1 MDKFTVG
8 IEGLGLIGASFAK
21 GFKKRCKDVTVLAD
35 NRTRAT
41 LDKAIEDGNVDGVLD
56 KDSIASCDI
65 LILALYPEASVKY
78 LEEIAPYISKD
89 TIVTDC
95 CGLKRYICKE
105 GFRLADEYG
114 FTYIG
119 GHPMAG
125 TQYSGYDNSKADMFV
140 NASMILVPDPSKD
153 EADIADKLEAAKDML
168 GKLEFGR
175 FVITTPENHDR
186 MIAMTSQMAH
196 LVSSCYVKSPG
207 AEEAEGFTG
216 GSFQDLTRVAYLNAG
231 MWTELFLE
239 NSDYLLAEIEAVQRE
254 LESYR
259 AAIAAA
265 DSDELYRLLDEGSRI
280 KERILKKNGQ
290 D

>member
-1 MDKFTVG
+1 MEKFTVG
-8 IEGLGLIGASFAK
+8 IEGLGLIGASFAR
-21 GFKKRCKDVTVLAD
+21 GFKKRCREVTVLAD

-41 LDKAIEDGNVDGVLD
+41 LDKALDEGTVDGVLD
-56 KDSIASCDI
+56 KDSIGSVDL
-65 LILALYPEASVKY
+65 LIVALYPEAAVRY
-78 LEEIAPYISKD
+78 LEEMAPLISVD
-89 TIVTDC
+89 TIVTDV

-114 FTYIG
+114 FTFIG

-125 TQYSGYDNSKADMFV
+125 TQFSGYDNSKADMFV

-153 EADIADKLEAAKDML
+153 GNSVLGKLETIKEML

-231 MWTELFLE
+231 MWTELFME
-239 NSDYLLAEIEAVQRE
+239 NQDYLLAEIEAVQKE
-254 LESYR
+254 LERYR
-259 AAIAAA
+259 AAIAAS
-265 DSDELYRLLDEGSRI
+265 DSEELYKLLDEGSKI
-280 KERILKKNGQ
+280 KERILRNGQ

>member
-1 MDKFTVG
+1 M
-8 IEGLGLIGASFAK
+8 IGASFAR
-21 GFKKRCKDVTVLAD
+21 GFKKRCREVTVLAD

-41 LDKAIEDGNVDGVLD
+41 LDKALDEGTVDGVLD
-56 KDSIASCDI
+56 KDSIGSVDL
-65 LILALYPEASVKY
+65 LIVALYPEAAVRY
-78 LEEIAPYISKD
+78 LEDMAPLISAD
-89 TIVTDC
+89 TIVTDV

-114 FTYIG
+114 FTFIG

-125 TQYSGYDNSKADMFV
+125 TQFSGYDNSKADMFV

-153 EADIADKLEAAKDML
+153 GNSVLGKLETIKEML

-231 MWTELFLE
+231 MWTELFME
-239 NSDYLLAEIEAVQRE
+239 NQDYLLAEIEAVQKE
-254 LESYR
+254 LERYR
-259 AAIAAA
+259 AAIAAS
-265 DSDELYRLLDEGSRI
+265 DSEELYKLLDEGSKI
-280 KERILKKNGQ
+280 KERILRNGQ

>member
-1 MDKFTVG
+1 MEKFTVG
-8 IEGLGLIGASFAK
+8 IEGLGLIGASFAR
-21 GFKKRCKDVTVLAD
+21 GFKKRCREVTVLAD
-35 NRTRAT
+35 NRTSAT
-41 LDKAIEDGNVDGVLD
+41 LDKALDEGTVDGVLD
-56 KDSIASCDI
+56 KDSIGSVDL
-65 LILALYPEASVKY
+65 LIVALYPEAAVRY
-78 LEEIAPYISKD
+78 LEDMAPLISAD
-89 TIVTDC
+89 TIVTDV

-114 FTYIG
+114 FTFIG

-125 TQYSGYDNSKADMFV
+125 TQFSGYDNSKADMFV

-153 EADIADKLEAAKDML
+153 GNSVLGKLETIKEML

-231 MWTELFLE
+231 MWTELFME
-239 NSDYLLAEIEAVQRE
+239 NQDYLLAEIEAVQKE
-254 LESYR
+254 LERYR
-259 AAIAAA
+259 AAIAAS
-265 DSDELYRLLDEGSRI
+265 DSEELYKLLDEGSKI
-280 KERILKKNGQ
+280 KERILRNGQ

>member
-1 MDKFTVG
+1 MEKFTVG
-8 IEGLGLIGASFAK
+8 IEGLGLIGASFAR
-21 GFKKRCKDVTVLAD
+21 GFKKRCKEVTVLAD

-41 LDKAIEDGNVDGVLD
+41 LDKAMEEGTVDGVLD
-56 KDSIASCDI
+56 RESMGSIDL
-65 LILALYPEASVKY
+65 LIVALYPEAAVRY
-78 LEEIAPYISKD
+78 LEENAPFISPD
-89 TIVTDC
+89 TIVTDV

-114 FTYIG
+114 FTFIG

-140 NASMILVPDPSKD
+140 GASMILIPDPSKD
-153 EADIADKLEAAKDML
+153 GNSVLGKLDMIKEML

-239 NSDYLLAEIEAVQRE
+239 NQDYLLAEIEAVQKE
-254 LESYR
+254 LEKYR
-259 AAIAAA
+259 AAIAAS
-265 DSDELYRLLDEGSRI
+265 DSEELYKLLDEGSKI
-280 KERILKKNGQ
+280 KERILRNGQ

>member
-1 MDKFTVG
+1 M
-8 IEGLGLIGASFAK
+8 IGASFAR
-21 GFKKRCKDVTVLAD
+21 GFKKRCREVTVLAD
-35 NRTRAT
+35 NRTSAT
-41 LDKAIEDGNVDGVLD
+41 LDKALDEGTVDGVLD
-56 KDSIASCDI
+56 KDSIGSVDL
-65 LILALYPEASVKY
+65 LIVALYPEAAVRY
-78 LEEIAPYISKD
+78 LEEMAPLISAD
-89 TIVTDC
+89 TIVTDV

-114 FTYIG
+114 FTFIG

-125 TQYSGYDNSKADMFV
+125 TQFSGYDNSKADMFV

-153 EADIADKLEAAKDML
+153 GNSVLGKLETIKEML

-231 MWTELFLE
+231 MWTELFME
-239 NSDYLLAEIEAVQRE
+239 NQDYLLAEIEAVQKE
-254 LESYR
+254 LERYR
-259 AAIAAA
+259 AAIAAS
-265 DSDELYRLLDEGSRI
+265 DSEELYKLLDEGSKI
-280 KERILKKNGQ
+280 KERILRNGQ

>member
-1 MDKFTVG
+1 MEKFTVG
-8 IEGLGLIGASFAK
+8 IEGLGLIGASFAR
-21 GFKKRCKDVTVLAD
+21 GFKKRCREVTVLAD
-35 NRTRAT
+35 NRTRAALNKA
-41 LDKAIEDGNVDGVLD
+41 LDEGTVEGILD
-56 KDSIASCDI
+56 KDNIGSVDL
-65 LILALYPEASVKY
+65 LIVALYPEAAVRY
-78 LEEIAPYISKD
+78 LEEMAPLISAD
-89 TIVTDC
+89 TIVTDV

-114 FTYIG
+114 FTFIG

-125 TQYSGYDNSKADMFV
+125 TQFSGYDNSKADMFV

-153 EADIADKLEAAKDML
+153 GNSVLGKLETIKEML

-231 MWTELFLE
+231 MWTELFME
-239 NSDYLLAEIEAVQRE
+239 NQDYLLAEIEAVQKE
-254 LESYR
+254 LERYR
-259 AAIAAA
+259 AAIAAS
-265 DSDELYRLLDEGSRI
+265 DSEELYKLLDEGSKI
-280 KERILKKNGQ
+280 KERILRNGQ

>member
-1 MDKFTVG
+1 MEKFTVG
-8 IEGLGLIGASFAK
+8 IEGLGLIGASFAR
-21 GFKKRCKDVTVLAD
+21 GFKKRCREVTVLAD

-41 LDKAIEDGNVDGVLD
+41 LNKALDEDTVDGVLD
-56 KDSIASCDI
+56 KDSIGSVDL
-65 LILALYPEASVKY
+65 LIVALYPEAAVRY
-78 LEEIAPYISKD
+78 LEEMAPLISAD
-89 TIVTDC
+89 TIVTDV

-114 FTYIG
+114 FTFIG

-125 TQYSGYDNSKADMFV
+125 TQFSGYDNSKADMFV

-153 EADIADKLEAAKDML
+153 GNSVLGKLETIKEML

-231 MWTELFLE
+231 MWTELFME
-239 NSDYLLAEIEAVQRE
+239 NQDYLLAEIEAVQKE
-254 LESYR
+254 LERYR
-259 AAIAAA
+259 AAIAAS
-265 DSDELYRLLDEGSRI
+265 DSEELYKLLDEGSKI
-280 KERILKKNGQ
+280 KERILRNGQ

>member
-1 MDKFTVG
+1 MEKFTVG
-8 IEGLGLIGASFAK
+8 IEGLGLIGASFAR
-21 GFKKRCKDVTVLAD
+21 GFKKRCREVTVLAD

-41 LDKAIEDGNVDGVLD
+41 LDKALDEGTVDGVLD
-56 KDSIASCDI
+56 KDSIGSVDL
-65 LILALYPEASVKY
+65 LIVALYPEAAVRY
-78 LEEIAPYISKD
+78 LEDMAPLISAD
-89 TIVTDC
+89 TIVTDV

-114 FTYIG
+114 LTFIG

-125 TQYSGYDNSKADMFV
+125 TQFSGYDNSKADMFV

-153 EADIADKLEAAKDML
+153 GNSVLGKLETIKEML

-196 LVSSCYVKSPG
+196 RVSSCYVKSPG

-231 MWTELFLE
+231 MWTELFME
-239 NSDYLLAEIEAVQRE
+239 NQDYLLAEIEAVQKE
-254 LESYR
+254 LERYR
-259 AAIAAA
+259 AAIAAS
-265 DSDELYRLLDEGSRI
+265 DSEELYKLLDEGSKI
-280 KERILKKNGQ
+280 KERILRNGQ

>member
-1 MDKFTVG
+1 M
-8 IEGLGLIGASFAK
+8 IGASFAR
-21 GFKKRCKDVTVLAD
+21 GFKKRCREVTVLAD

-41 LDKAIEDGNVDGVLD
+41 LDKALDEGTVDGILD
-56 KDSIASCDI
+56 KDSIGSVDL
-65 LILALYPEASVKY
+65 LIVALYPEAAVRY
-78 LEEIAPYISKD
+78 LEEMAPLISAD
-89 TIVTDC
+89 TIVTDV

-114 FTYIG
+114 FTFIG

-125 TQYSGYDNSKADMFV
+125 TQFSGYDNSKADMFV

-153 EADIADKLEAAKDML
+153 GNSVLGKLETIKEML

-231 MWTELFLE
+231 MWTELFME
-239 NSDYLLAEIEAVQRE
+239 NQDYLLAEIEAVQKE
-254 LESYR
+254 LERYR
-259 AAIAAA
+259 AAIAAS
-265 DSDELYRLLDEGSRI
+265 DSEELYKLLDEGSKI
-280 KERILKKNGQ
+280 KERILRNGQ

>member
-1 MDKFTVG
+1 MEKFTVG
-8 IEGLGLIGASFAK
+8 IEGLGLIGASFAR
-21 GFKKRCKDVTVLAD
+21 GFKKRCREVTVLAD

-41 LDKAIEDGNVDGVLD
+41 LDKALDEGTVDGVLD
-56 KDSIASCDI
+56 KDSIGSVDL
-65 LILALYPEASVKY
+65 LIVALYPEAAVRY
-78 LEEIAPYISKD
+78 LEEMAPLISAD
-89 TIVTDC
+89 TIVTDV

-114 FTYIG
+114 FTFIG

-125 TQYSGYDNSKADMFV
+125 TQFSGYDNSKADMFV

-153 EADIADKLEAAKDML
+153 GNSVLGKLETIKDML

-231 MWTELFLE
+231 MWTELFME
-239 NSDYLLAEIEAVQRE
+239 NQDYLLAEIEAVQKE
-254 LESYR
+254 LERYR
-259 AAIAAA
+259 AAIAAS
-265 DSDELYRLLDEGSRI
+265 DSEELYKLLDEGSKI
-280 KERILKKNGQ
+280 KERILRNGQ

>member
-1 MDKFTVG
+1 MEKFTVG
-8 IEGLGLIGASFAK
+8 IEGLGLIGASFAR
-21 GFKKRCKDVTVLAD
+21 GFKKRCKEVSVLAD

-41 LDKAIEDGNVDGVLD
+41 LDKALDEGTVDGVLD
-56 KDSIASCDI
+56 KDSIGSVDL
-65 LILALYPEASVKY
+65 LIVALYPEAAVRY
-78 LEEIAPYISKD
+78 LEEMAPLISAD
-89 TIVTDC
+89 TIVTDV

-114 FTYIG
+114 FTFIG

-125 TQYSGYDNSKADMFV
+125 TQFSGYDNSKADMFV

-153 EADIADKLEAAKDML
+153 GNSVLGKLETIKEML

-231 MWTELFLE
+231 MWTELFME
-239 NSDYLLAEIEAVQRE
+239 NQDYLLAEIEAVQKE
-254 LESYR
+254 LERYR
-259 AAIAAA
+259 AAIAAS
-265 DSDELYRLLDEGSRI
+265 DSEELYKLLDEGSKI
-280 KERILKKNGQ
+280 KERILRNGQ

>member
-1 MDKFTVG
+1 MEKFTVG
-8 IEGLGLIGASFAK
+8 IEGLGLIGASFAR
-21 GFKKRCKDVTVLAD
+21 GFKKRCKEVTVLAD

-41 LDKAIEDGNVDGVLD
+41 LDKAMEEGTVDGVLD
-56 KDSIASCDI
+56 RDSIGSVDL
-65 LILALYPEASVKY
+65 LIVALYPEAAVRY
-78 LEEIAPYISKD
+78 LEENAPFISAD
-89 TIVTDC
+89 TIVTDV

-105 GFRLADEYG
+105 GYRLADEHG
-114 FTYIG
+114 FTFIG

-140 NASMILVPDPSKD
+140 GASMILVPDPEKD
-153 EADIADKLEAAKDML
+153 GNSVLGKLDIIKDML

-207 AEEAEGFTG
+207 AEEADGFTG

-239 NSDYLLAEIEAVQRE
+239 NRDYLLSEIEAVQKE
-254 LESYR
+254 LERYR
-259 AAIAAA
+259 AAIDAS
-265 DSDELYRLLDEGSRI
+265 DSEELYRLLDEGSKI
-280 KERILKKNGQ
+280 KERILRNGQ

>member
-1 MDKFTVG
+1 MEKFTVG
-8 IEGLGLIGASFAK
+8 IEGLGLIGASFAR
-21 GFKKRCKDVTVLAD
+21 GFKKRCREVTVLAD

-41 LDKAIEDGNVDGVLD
+41 LDKALEEGTVDGVLD
-56 KDSIASCDI
+56 KDSIGSVDL
-65 LILALYPEASVKY
+65 LIVALYPEAAVRY
-78 LEEIAPYISKD
+78 LEEMAPLISAD
-89 TIVTDC
+89 TIVTDV

-114 FTYIG
+114 FTFIG

-125 TQYSGYDNSKADMFV
+125 TQFSGYDNSKADMFV

-153 EADIADKLEAAKDML
+153 GNSVLGKLETIKEML

-196 LVSSCYVKSPG
+196 LLSSCYVKSPG

-231 MWTELFLE
+231 MWTELFME
-239 NSDYLLAEIEAVQRE
+239 NQDYLLAEIEAVQKE
-254 LESYR
+254 LERYR
-259 AAIAAA
+259 AAIAAS
-265 DSDELYRLLDEGSRI
+265 DSEELYKLLDEGSKI
-280 KERILKKNGQ
+280 KERILRNGQ

>member
-1 MDKFTVG
+1 M
-8 IEGLGLIGASFAK
+8 IGAAFAR
-21 GFKKRCKDVTVLAD
+21 GFKKRCREVTVLAD

-41 LDKAIEDGNVDGVLD
+41 LDKALEEGTVDGVLD
-56 KDSIASCDI
+56 KDSIGSVDL
-65 LILALYPEASVKY
+65 LIVALYPEAAVRY
-78 LEEIAPYISKD
+78 LEEMAPLISAD
-89 TIVTDC
+89 TIVTDV

-114 FTYIG
+114 FTFIG

-125 TQYSGYDNSKADMFV
+125 TQFSGYDNSKADMFV

-153 EADIADKLEAAKDML
+153 GNSVLGKLETIKEML

-175 FVITTPENHDR
+175 FVITPPENHDR

-231 MWTELFLE
+231 MWTELFME
-239 NSDYLLAEIEAVQRE
+239 NQDYLLAEIEAVQKE
-254 LESYR
+254 LERYR
-259 AAIAAA
+259 AAIAAS
-265 DSDELYRLLDEGSRI
+265 DSEELYKLLDEGSKI
-280 KERILKKNGQ
+280 KERILRNGQ

>member
-1 MDKFTVG
+1 M
-8 IEGLGLIGASFAK
+8 IGASFAR
-21 GFKKRCKDVTVLAD
+21 GFKKRCKEVTVLAD

-41 LDKAIEDGNVDGVLD
+41 LDKALEEGTVDGVLD
-56 KDSIASCDI
+56 KDSIGSVDL
-65 LILALYPEASVKY
+65 LIVALYPEAAVRY
-78 LEEIAPYISKD
+78 LEEMAPLISAD
-89 TIVTDC
+89 TIVTDV

-114 FTYIG
+114 FTFIG

-125 TQYSGYDNSKADMFV
+125 TQFSGYDNSKADMFV

-153 EADIADKLEAAKDML
+153 GNSVLGKLETIKEML

-231 MWTELFLE
+231 MWTELFME
-239 NSDYLLAEIEAVQRE
+239 NQDYLLAEIEAVQKE
-254 LESYR
+254 LERYR
-259 AAIAAA
+259 SAIAAS
-265 DSDELYRLLDEGSRI
+265 DSEELYKLLDEGSKI
-280 KERILKKNGQ
+280 KERILRNGQ

>member
-1 MDKFTVG
+1 MEKFTVG
-8 IEGLGLIGASFAK
+8 IEGLGLIGASFAR
-21 GFKKRCKDVTVLAD
+21 GFKKRCREVTVLAD

-41 LDKAIEDGNVDGVLD
+41 LDKALDEGTVDGVLD
-56 KDSIASCDI
+56 KDSIGSVDL
-65 LILALYPEASVKY
+65 LIVALYPEAAVRY
-78 LEEIAPYISKD
+78 LEEMAPLISAD
-89 TIVTDC
+89 TIVTDV

-114 FTYIG
+114 FTFIG

-125 TQYSGYDNSKADMFV
+125 TQFSGYDNSKADMFV

-153 EADIADKLEAAKDML
+153 GNSVLGKLETIKAML

-231 MWTELFLE
+231 MWTELFME
-239 NSDYLLAEIEAVQRE
+239 NQDYLLAEIEAVQKE
-254 LESYR
+254 LERYR
-259 AAIAAA
+259 AAIAAS
-265 DSDELYRLLDEGSRI
+265 DSEELYKLLDEGSKI
-280 KERILKKNGQ
+280 KERILRNGQ

>member
-1 MDKFTVG
+1 MEKFTVG
-8 IEGLGLIGASFAK
+8 IEGLGLIGASFAR
-21 GFKKRCKDVTVLAD
+21 GFKKRCREVTVLAD

-41 LDKAIEDGNVDGVLD
+41 LDKALEEGTVDGVLD
-56 KDSIASCDI
+56 KDSIGSADL
-65 LILALYPEASVKY
+65 LIVALYPEAAVRY
-78 LEEIAPYISKD
+78 LEEMAPLISAD
-89 TIVTDC
+89 TIVTDV

-114 FTYIG
+114 FTFIG

-125 TQYSGYDNSKADMFV
+125 TQFSGYDNSKADMFV

-153 EADIADKLEAAKDML
+153 GNSVLGKLETIKEML

-231 MWTELFLE
+231 MWTELFME
-239 NSDYLLAEIEAVQRE
+239 NQDYLLAEIEAVQKE
-254 LESYR
+254 LERYR
-259 AAIAAA
+259 AAIAAS
-265 DSDELYRLLDEGSRI
+265 DSEELYKLLDEGSKI
-280 KERILKKNGQ
+280 KERILRNGQ

>member
-1 MDKFTVG
+1 MEKFTVG
-8 IEGLGLIGASFAK
+8 IEGLGLIGASFAR
-21 GFKKRCKDVTVLAD
+21 GFKKRCREVTVLAD

-41 LDKAIEDGNVDGVLD
+41 LDKALEEGTVDGVLD
-56 KDSIASCDI
+56 NDSIGSVDL
-65 LILALYPEASVKY
+65 LIVALYPEAAVRY
-78 LEEIAPYISKD
+78 LEEMAPLISAD
-89 TIVTDC
+89 TIVTDV

-114 FTYIG
+114 FTFIG

-125 TQYSGYDNSKADMFV
+125 TQFSGYDNSKADMFV

-153 EADIADKLEAAKDML
+153 GNSVLGKLETIKEML

-231 MWTELFLE
+231 MWTELFME
-239 NSDYLLAEIEAVQRE
+239 NQDYLLAEIEAVQKE
-254 LESYR
+254 LERYR
-259 AAIAAA
+259 AAIAAS
-265 DSDELYRLLDEGSRI
+265 DSEELYKLLDEGSKI
-280 KERILKKNGQ
+280 KERILRNGQ

>member
-1 MDKFTVG
+1 MEKFTVG
-8 IEGLGLIGASFAK
+8 IEGLGLIGASFAR
-21 GFKKRCKDVTVLAD
+21 GFKKRCKEVTVLAD

-41 LDKAIEDGNVDGVLD
+41 LDKAMEEGTVDGVLD
-56 KDSIASCDI
+56 RDSIGSVDL
-65 LILALYPEASVKY
+65 LIVALYPEAAVRY
-78 LEEIAPYISKD
+78 LEEMAPLISAD
-89 TIVTDC
+89 TIVTDV

-114 FTYIG
+114 FTFIG

-125 TQYSGYDNSKADMFV
+125 TQFSGYDNSKADMFV

-153 EADIADKLEAAKDML
+153 GNSVLGKLETIKEML

-231 MWTELFLE
+231 MWTELFME
-239 NSDYLLAEIEAVQRE
+239 NQDYLLAEIEAVQKD
-254 LESYR
+254 LERYR
-259 AAIAAA
+259 AAIAAS
-265 DSDELYRLLDEGSRI
+265 DSEELYKLLDEGSKI
-280 KERILKKNGQ
+280 KERILRNGQ

>member
-8 IEGLGLIGASFAK
+8 IEGLGLIGASFAR
-21 GFKKRCKDVTVLAD
+21 GFKKRCKGVTVLAD

-41 LDKAIEDGNVDGVLD
+41 LDKAMEEGTVDGVLD
-56 KDSIASCDI
+56 RESMGSVDL
-65 LILALYPEASVKY
+65 LIVALYPEAAVKY
-78 LEEIAPYISKD
+78 LEDMAPFISAD
-89 TIVTDC
+89 TIVTDV

-114 FTYIG
+114 FTFIG

-140 NASMILVPDPSKD
+140 GASMILIPDPSKD
-153 EADIADKLEAAKDML
+153 GNSVLGKLDTIKEML

-239 NSDYLLAEIEAVQRE
+239 NQDYLLAEIEAVQKE
-254 LESYR
+254 LERYR
-259 AAIAAA
+259 AAIAAS
-265 DSDELYRLLDEGSRI
+265 DSEELYKLLDEGSKI
-280 KERILKKNGQ
+280 KERILRNGQ

>member
-1 MDKFTVG
+1 MEKFTVG
-8 IEGLGLIGASFAK
+8 IEGLGLIGASFAR
-21 GFKKRCKDVTVLAD
+21 GFKKRCKEVTVLAD

-41 LDKAIEDGNVDGVLD
+41 LDKALEEGTVDGVLD
-56 KDSIASCDI
+56 KDSIGSVDL
-65 LILALYPEASVKY
+65 LIVALYPEAAVRY
-78 LEEIAPYISKD
+78 LEEMAPLISAD
-89 TIVTDC
+89 TIVTDV

-114 FTYIG
+114 FAFIG

-125 TQYSGYDNSKADMFV
+125 TQFSGYDNSKADMFV

-153 EADIADKLEAAKDML
+153 GNSVLGKLETIKEML

-231 MWTELFLE
+231 MWTELFME
-239 NSDYLLAEIEAVQRE
+239 NQDYLLAEIEAVQKE
-254 LESYR
+254 LERYR
-259 AAIAAA
+259 AAIAAS
-265 DSDELYRLLDEGSRI
+265 DSEELYKLLDEGSKI
-280 KERILKKNGQ
+280 KERILRNGQ

>member
-1 MDKFTVG
+1 MEKFTVG
-8 IEGLGLIGASFAK
+8 IEGLGLIGASFAR
-21 GFKKRCKDVTVLAD
+21 GFKKRCREVTVLAD
-35 NRTRAT
+35 NRTRTT
-41 LDKAIEDGNVDGVLD
+41 LDKALEEGTVDGVLD
-56 KDSIASCDI
+56 KDSIGSVDL
-65 LILALYPEASVKY
+65 LIVALYPEAAVRY
-78 LEEIAPYISKD
+78 LEEMAPLISAD
-89 TIVTDC
+89 TIVTDV

-114 FTYIG
+114 FTFIG

-125 TQYSGYDNSKADMFV
+125 TQFSGYDNSKADMFV

-153 EADIADKLEAAKDML
+153 GNSVLGKLETIKEML

-231 MWTELFLE
+231 MWTELFME
-239 NSDYLLAEIEAVQRE
+239 NQDYLLAEIEAVQKE
-254 LESYR
+254 LERYR
-259 AAIAAA
+259 AAIAAS
-265 DSDELYRLLDEGSRI
+265 DSEELYKLLDEGSKI
-280 KERILKKNGQ
+280 KERILRNGQ

>member
-1 MDKFTVG
+1 MEKFTVG
-8 IEGLGLIGASFAK
+8 IEGLGLIGASFAR
-21 GFKKRCKDVTVLAD
+21 GFKKRCREVTVLAD

-41 LDKAIEDGNVDGVLD
+41 LNKALDEGTVDGVLD
-56 KDSIASCDI
+56 KDSIGSVDL
-65 LILALYPEASVKY
+65 LIVALYPEAAVRY
-78 LEEIAPYISKD
+78 LEEMAPLISAD
-89 TIVTDC
+89 TIVTDV

-114 FTYIG
+114 FTFIG

-125 TQYSGYDNSKADMFV
+125 TQFSGYDNSKADMFV

-153 EADIADKLEAAKDML
+153 GNSVLDKLETIKEML

-231 MWTELFLE
+231 MWTELFME
-239 NSDYLLAEIEAVQRE
+239 NQDYLLAEIEAVQKE
-254 LESYR
+254 LERYR
-259 AAIAAA
+259 AAIAAS
-265 DSDELYRLLDEGSRI
+265 DSEELYKLLDEGSKI
-280 KERILKKNGQ
+280 KERILRNGQ

>member
-1 MDKFTVG
+1 MEKFTVG
-8 IEGLGLIGASFAK
+8 IEGLGLIGASFAR
-21 GFKKRCKDVTVLAD
+21 GFKKRCKEVTVLAD

-41 LDKAIEDGNVDGVLD
+41 LDKALDEGTVDGVLD
-56 KDSIASCDI
+56 KDSIGSVDL
-65 LILALYPEASVKY
+65 LIVALYPEAAVRY
-78 LEEIAPYISKD
+78 LEEMAPLISAD
-89 TIVTDC
+89 TIVTDV

-114 FTYIG
+114 FTFIG

-125 TQYSGYDNSKADMFV
+125 TQFSGYDNSKADMFV

-153 EADIADKLEAAKDML
+153 GNSVLGKLETIKEML

-231 MWTELFLE
+231 MWTELFME
-239 NSDYLLAEIEAVQRE
+239 NQDYLLAEIEAVQKE
-254 LESYR
+254 LERYR
-259 AAIAAA
+259 AAIAAS
-265 DSDELYRLLDEGSRI
+265 DSEELYKLLDEGSKI
-280 KERILKKNGQ
+280 KERILRNGQ

>member
-1 MDKFTVG
+1 MEKFTVG

-21 GFKKRCKDVTVLAD
+21 GFKKRCKEVTVLAD

-41 LDKAIEDGNVDGVLD
+41 LDKAMEEGTVDGVLD
-56 KDSIASCDI
+56 RDSIGSVDL
-65 LILALYPEASVKY
+65 LIVALYPEAAVRY
-78 LEEIAPYISKD
+78 LEENAAFISAD
-89 TIVTDC
+89 TIVTDV

-105 GFRLADEYG
+105 GYRLADEHG
-114 FTYIG
+114 FTFIG

-140 NASMILVPDPSKD
+140 GASMILVPDPSKD
-153 EADIADKLEAAKDML
+153 GNSVLGKIDIIKDML

-239 NSDYLLAEIEAVQRE
+239 NRDYLLSEIEAVQKE
-254 LESYR
+254 LERYR
-259 AAIAAA
+259 AAIDAS
-265 DSDELYRLLDEGSRI
+265 DSEELYRLLDEGSKI
-280 KERILKKNGQ
+280 KERILRNGQ

>member
-1 MDKFTVG
+1 M
-8 IEGLGLIGASFAK
+8 IGASFAR
-21 GFKKRCKDVTVLAD
+21 GFKKRCREVTVLAD

-41 LDKAIEDGNVDGVLD
+41 LNKALDEGTVDGVLD
-56 KDSIASCDI
+56 KDSIGSVDL
-65 LILALYPEASVKY
+65 LIVALYPEAAVRY
-78 LEEIAPYISKD
+78 LEEMAPLISAD
-89 TIVTDC
+89 TIVTDV

-114 FTYIG
+114 FTFIG

-125 TQYSGYDNSKADMFV
+125 TQFSGYDNSKADMFV

-153 EADIADKLEAAKDML
+153 GNSVLGKLETIKEML

-231 MWTELFLE
+231 MWTELFME
-239 NSDYLLAEIEAVQRE
+239 NQDYLLAEIEAVQKE
-254 LESYR
+254 LERYR
-259 AAIAAA
+259 AAIAAS
-265 DSDELYRLLDEGSRI
+265 DSEELYKLLDEGSKI
-280 KERILKKNGQ
+280 KERILRNGQ

>member
-1 MDKFTVG
+1 MEKFTVG
-8 IEGLGLIGASFAK
+8 IEGLGLIGASFAR
-21 GFKKRCKDVTVLAD
+21 GFKKRCKEVTVLAD

-41 LDKAIEDGNVDGVLD
+41 LDKAMEEGTVDGVLD
-56 KDSIASCDI
+56 RDSIGSVDL
-65 LILALYPEASVKY
+65 LIVALYPEAAVRY
-78 LEEIAPYISKD
+78 LEENAPFISAD
-89 TIVTDC
+89 TIVTDV

-105 GFRLADEYG
+105 GYRLADEHG
-114 FTYIG
+114 FTFIG

-140 NASMILVPDPSKD
+140 GASMILVPDPSKD
-153 EADIADKLEAAKDML
+153 GNSVLGKLDIIKEML

-239 NSDYLLAEIEAVQRE
+239 NRDYLLSEIEAVQKE
-254 LESYR
+254 LERYR
-259 AAIAAA
+259 AAIDAS
-265 DSDELYRLLDEGSRI
+265 DSEELYRLLDEGSKI
-280 KERILKKNGQ
+280 KERILRNGQ

>member
-1 MDKFTVG
+1 MEKFTVG
-8 IEGLGLIGASFAK
+8 IEGLGLIGASFAR
-21 GFKKRCKDVTVLAD
+21 GFKKRCREVTVLAD

-41 LDKAIEDGNVDGVLD
+41 LDKALDEGTVDGVLD
-56 KDSIASCDI
+56 KDSIGSVDL
-65 LILALYPEASVKY
+65 LIVALYPEAAVRY
-78 LEEIAPYISKD
+78 LEEMAPLISAD
-89 TIVTDC
+89 TIVTDV

-114 FTYIG
+114 FTFIG
-119 GHPMAG
+119 GHTMAG
-125 TQYSGYDNSKADMFV
+125 TQFSGYDNSKADMFV

-153 EADIADKLEAAKDML
+153 GNSVLGKLETIKEML

-231 MWTELFLE
+231 MWTELFME
-239 NSDYLLAEIEAVQRE
+239 NQDYLLAEIEAVQRE
-254 LESYR
+254 LERYR
-259 AAIAAA
+259 AAIAAS
-265 DSDELYRLLDEGSRI
+265 DSEELYKLLDEGSKI
-280 KERILKKNGQ
+280 KERILRNGQ

>member
-8 IEGLGLIGASFAK
+8 IEGLGLIGASFAR
-21 GFKKRCKDVTVLAD
+21 GFKKRCKGVTVLAD

-41 LDKAIEDGNVDGVLD
+41 LDKAIEEGTVDGVLD
-56 KDSIASCDI
+56 RESMGSVDL
-65 LILALYPEASVKY
+65 LIVALYPEAAVKY
-78 LEEIAPYISKD
+78 LEDTAPFISPD
-89 TIVTDC
+89 TIVTDV

-114 FTYIG
+114 FTFIG

-140 NASMILVPDPSKD
+140 GASMILIPDPSKD
-153 EADIADKLEAAKDML
+153 GNSVLGKLDTIKEML

-239 NSDYLLAEIEAVQRE
+239 NQDYLLAEIEAVQKE
-254 LESYR
+254 LERYR
-259 AAIAAA
+259 AAIAAS
-265 DSDELYRLLDEGSRI
+265 DSEELYKLLDEGSKI
-280 KERILKKNGQ
+280 KERILRNGQ

>member
-1 MDKFTVG
+1 M
-8 IEGLGLIGASFAK
+8 IGASFAR
-21 GFKKRCKDVTVLAD
+21 GFKKRCREVTVLAD

-41 LDKAIEDGNVDGVLD
+41 LDKALDEGTVDGVLD
-56 KDSIASCDI
+56 KDSIGSVDL
-65 LILALYPEASVKY
+65 LIVALYPEAAVRY
-78 LEEIAPYISKD
+78 LEEMAPLISAD
-89 TIVTDC
+89 TSVTDV

-114 FTYIG
+114 FTFIG

-125 TQYSGYDNSKADMFV
+125 TQFSGYDNSKADMFV

-153 EADIADKLEAAKDML
+153 GNSVLGKLETIKEML

-231 MWTELFLE
+231 MWTELFME
-239 NSDYLLAEIEAVQRE
+239 NQDYLLAEIEAVQKE
-254 LESYR
+254 LERYR
-259 AAIAAA
+259 AAIAAS
-265 DSDELYRLLDEGSRI
+265 DSEELYKLLDEGSKI
-280 KERILKKNGQ
+280 KERILRNGQ

>member
-8 IEGLGLIGASFAK
+8 IEGLGLIGASFAR
-21 GFKKRCKDVTVLAD
+21 GFKKRCKGVTVLAD

-41 LDKAIEDGNVDGVLD
+41 LDKAIEEGTVDGVLD
-56 KDSIASCDI
+56 RESMGSVDL
-65 LILALYPEASVKY
+65 LIVALYPEAAVKY
-78 LEEIAPYISKD
+78 LEDMAPFISPD
-89 TIVTDC
+89 TIVTDV

-105 GFRLADEYG
+105 GFRMADEYW
-114 FTYIG
+114 FTFIG

-140 NASMILVPDPSKD
+140 GASMILIPDPSKD
-153 EADIADKLEAAKDML
+153 GNSVLGKLDTIKEML

-239 NSDYLLAEIEAVQRE
+239 NQDYLLAEIEAVQKE
-254 LESYR
+254 LERYR
-259 AAIAAA
+259 AAIAAS
-265 DSDELYRLLDEGSRI
+265 DSEELYKLLDEGSKI
-280 KERILKKNGQ
+280 KERILRNGQ

>member
-1 MDKFTVG
+1 MEKFTVG
-8 IEGLGLIGASFAK
+8 IEGLGLIGASFAR
-21 GFKKRCKDVTVLAD
+21 GFKKRCREVTVLAD

-41 LDKAIEDGNVDGVLD
+41 LDKALEEGTVDGVLD
-56 KDSIASCDI
+56 KDSIGSVDL
-65 LILALYPEASVKY
+65 LIVALYPEAAVRY
-78 LEEIAPYISKD
+78 LEEMAPLIRAD
-89 TIVTDC
+89 TIVTDV

-114 FTYIG
+114 FTFIG

-125 TQYSGYDNSKADMFV
+125 TQFSGYDNSKADMFV

-153 EADIADKLEAAKDML
+153 GNSVLGKLETIKEML

-231 MWTELFLE
+231 MWTELFME
-239 NSDYLLAEIEAVQRE
+239 NQDYLLAEIEAVQKE
-254 LESYR
+254 LERYR
-259 AAIAAA
+259 AAIAAS
-265 DSDELYRLLDEGSRI
+265 DSEELYKLLDEGSKI
-280 KERILKKNGQ
+280 KERILRNGQ

>member
-1 MDKFTVG
+1 MEKFTVG
-8 IEGLGLIGASFAK
+8 IEGLGLIGASFAR
-21 GFKKRCKDVTVLAD
+21 GFKKRCREVTILAD

-41 LDKAIEDGNVDGVLD
+41 LDKALEEGTVDGVLD
-56 KDSIASCDI
+56 KDSIGSVDL
-65 LILALYPEASVKY
+65 LIVALYPEAAVRY
-78 LEEIAPYISKD
+78 LEEMAPLISAD
-89 TIVTDC
+89 TIVTDV

-114 FTYIG
+114 FTFIG

-125 TQYSGYDNSKADMFV
+125 TQFSGYDNSKADMFV

-153 EADIADKLEAAKDML
+153 GNSVLGKLETIKKML

-231 MWTELFLE
+231 MWTELFME
-239 NSDYLLAEIEAVQRE
+239 NQDYLLVEIEAVQKE
-254 LESYR
+254 LERYR
-259 AAIAAA
+259 AAIAAS
-265 DSDELYRLLDEGSRI
+265 DSEELYKLLDEGSKI
-280 KERILKKNGQ
+280 KERILRNGQ

>member
-1 MDKFTVG
+1 MEMFTVG
-8 IEGLGLIGASFAK
+8 IEGLGLIGASFAR
-21 GFKKRCKDVTVLAD
+21 GFKKRCREVTVLAD

-41 LDKAIEDGNVDGVLD
+41 LDKALDEGTVDGILD
-56 KDSIASCDI
+56 KDSIGSVDL
-65 LILALYPEASVKY
+65 LIVALYPEAAVRY
-78 LEEIAPYISKD
+78 LEDMAPLISAD
-89 TIVTDC
+89 TIVTDV

-114 FTYIG
+114 FTFIG

-125 TQYSGYDNSKADMFV
+125 TQFSGYDNSKADMFV

-153 EADIADKLEAAKDML
+153 GNSVLGKLETIKEML

-231 MWTELFLE
+231 MWTELFME
-239 NSDYLLAEIEAVQRE
+239 NQDYLLAEIEAVQKE
-254 LESYR
+254 LERYR
-259 AAIAAA
+259 AAIAAS
-265 DSDELYRLLDEGSRI
+265 DSEELYKLLDEGSKI
-280 KERILKKNGQ
+280 KERILRHGQ

>member
-1 MDKFTVG
+1 MEKFTVG
-8 IEGLGLIGASFAK
+8 IEGLGLIGASFAR
-21 GFKKRCKDVTVLAD
+21 GFKKRCREVTVLAD

-41 LDKAIEDGNVDGVLD
+41 LDKALDEGTVDGVLD
-56 KDSIASCDI
+56 KDSIGSVDL
-65 LILALYPEASVKY
+65 LIVALYPEAAVRY
-78 LEEIAPYISKD
+78 LEEMAPLISAD
-89 TIVTDC
+89 TIVTDV

-114 FTYIG
+114 FTFIG

-125 TQYSGYDNSKADMFV
+125 TQFSGYDNSKADMFV

-153 EADIADKLEAAKDML
+153 GNSVLGKLETIKEML

-196 LVSSCYVKSPG
+196 LISSCYVKSPG

-231 MWTELFLE
+231 MWTELFME
-239 NSDYLLAEIEAVQRE
+239 NQDYLLAEIEAVQKE
-254 LESYR
+254 LERYR
-259 AAIAAA
+259 AAIAAS
-265 DSDELYRLLDEGSRI
+265 DSEELYKLLDEGSKI
-280 KERILKKNGQ
+280 KERILRNGQ

>member
-1 MDKFTVG
+1 MEKFTVG
-8 IEGLGLIGASFAK
+8 IEGLGLIGASFAR
-21 GFKKRCKDVTVLAD
+21 GFKKRCKEVTVLAD

-41 LDKAIEDGNVDGVLD
+41 LDKAIDEGTVDGVLD
-56 KDSIASCDI
+56 RDSIGSVDL
-65 LILALYPEASVKY
+65 LIVALYPEAAVRY
-78 LEEIAPYISKD
+78 LEENAPFISAD
-89 TIVTDC
+89 TIVTDV

-114 FTYIG
+114 FTFIG

-140 NASMILVPDPSKD
+140 GASMILIPDPSKD
-153 EADIADKLEAAKDML
+153 GNSVLGKLDIIKDML

-239 NSDYLLAEIEAVQRE
+239 NKDYLLSEIEAVQKE
-254 LESYR
+254 LEKYR
-259 AAIAAA
+259 AAIDAS
-265 DSDELYRLLDEGSRI
+265 DSDELYKLLDEGSKI
-280 KERILKKNGQ
+280 KERILRNGQ

>member
-1 MDKFTVG
+1 MEKFTVG
-8 IEGLGLIGASFAK
+8 IEGLGLIGASFAR
-21 GFKKRCKDVTVLAD
+21 GFKKRCREVTVLAD

-41 LDKAIEDGNVDGVLD
+41 LDKALDEGTADGVLD
-56 KDSIASCDI
+56 KDSIGSVDL
-65 LILALYPEASVKY
+65 LIVALYPEAAVRY
-78 LEEIAPYISKD
+78 LEEMAPLISAD
-89 TIVTDC
+89 TIVTDV

-114 FTYIG
+114 FTFIG

-125 TQYSGYDNSKADMFV
+125 TQFSGYDNSKADMFV

-153 EADIADKLEAAKDML
+153 GNSVLGKLETIKEML

-231 MWTELFLE
+231 MWTELFME
-239 NSDYLLAEIEAVQRE
+239 NQDYLLAEIEAVQKE
-254 LESYR
+254 LERYR
-259 AAIAAA
+259 AAIAAS
-265 DSDELYRLLDEGSRI
+265 DSEELYKLLDEGSKI
-280 KERILKKNGQ
+280 KERILRNGQ